1 MKRKKRNRNP
11 NLVRLRRSY
20 TYAEIA
26 EIYGVHIGTVQSWKK
41 QGLKTLDETSIP
53 HLIMGSEVRR
63 FLKESKQKRKYPLK
77 PGEFFCPKCRKP
89 KKCLPEKI
97 TTEITNK
104 RLGRYKQAI
113 IRGVC
118 EACVCRLFLFSSD
131 RKCQNIAKP
140 DIIKTEHMTTLIGSG
155 DSSLNTGIKREEN
168 HET

>member
-26 EIYGVHIGTVQSWKK
+26 EIYGVHIQTVQNWKK

-53 HLIMGSEVRR
+53 HLIIGSEVRR
-63 FLKESKQKRKYPLK
+63 FLKESKQKRKHPLK

-89 KKCLPEKI
+89 KKSLPGKI
-97 TTEITNK
+97 STEITNK
-104 RLGRYKQAI
+104 RLGRYKQVI

-118 EACVCRLFLFSSD
+118 EVCGCRLFLFSSD
-131 RKCQNIAKP
+131 RKCQNIAKI
-140 DIIKTEHMTTLIGSG
+140 DIMKTEHVTTLIGSG